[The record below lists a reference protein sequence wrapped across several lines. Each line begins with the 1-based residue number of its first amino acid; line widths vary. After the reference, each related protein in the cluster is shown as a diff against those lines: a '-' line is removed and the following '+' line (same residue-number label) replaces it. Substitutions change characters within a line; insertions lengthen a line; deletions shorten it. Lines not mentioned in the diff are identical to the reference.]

1 MLPPLCMLFLGA
13 AHASTP
19 GSMGFGVAVGSPNG
33 FSGKLR
39 LTDGQAMQFSIG
51 GRSGV
56 LGELAI
62 SSDFVQHL
70 PPVNDTEDGYSVPLY
85 FGGGVSVGANT
96 NSGEVLLGP
105 RAVGGVAIY
114 AEGMPLDIYIEL
126 APSVI
131 LLPYLSWMVDGQI
144 GARYYF

>member
-1 MLPPLCMLFLGA
+1 M
-13 AHASTP
+13 
-19 GSMGFGVAVGSPNG
+19 
-33 FSGKLR
+33 
-39 LTDGQAMQFSIG
+39 
-51 GRSGV
+51 
-56 LGELAI
+56 
-62 SSDFVQHL
+62 
-70 PPVNDTEDGYSVPLY
+70 NDTEDGYSVPLY

-126 APSVI
+126 TPSVI